1 MGAIAEAK
9 ALKVSADAENKR
21 KIDAARAEAESLKFT
36 AMAKAQ
42 AEADAILLKAKA
54 EAEAIRLKAVAEAER
69 AKLLSETKLGQ
80 QQSMLELYADMVTNS
95 NKGVEKVV
103 YMDPSVNRDS
113 PFALGGLDTL
123 NRDLHALSK
132 VGVITE

>member
-1 MGAIAEAK
+1 MGK
-9 ALKVSADAENKR
+9 AFKVSADAENKR
-21 KIDAARAEAESLKFT
+21 KIDA
-36 AMAKAQ
+36 AQ

-54 EAEAIRLKAVAEAER
+54 EAEAIRLKADAEAER
-69 AKLLSETKLGQ
+69 AKLLSETQLGQ
-80 QQSMLELYADMVTNS
+80 QQSMLGIYAEMVTNS

-132 VGVITE
+132 VGVLTEGKE

>member
-1 MGAIAEAK
+1 MG
-9 ALKVSADAENKR
+9 
-21 KIDAARAEAESLKFT
+21 RAEAESMKCKAL
-36 AMAKAQ
+36 AEAQ

-54 EAEAIRLKAVAEAER
+54 EAEAIRLKANAEAER
-69 AKLLSETKLGQ
+69 AKLLSETQLGQ
-80 QQSMLELYADMVTNS
+80 QQSMLGIYADMVANS

-132 VGVITE
+132 VGVLTKGNE